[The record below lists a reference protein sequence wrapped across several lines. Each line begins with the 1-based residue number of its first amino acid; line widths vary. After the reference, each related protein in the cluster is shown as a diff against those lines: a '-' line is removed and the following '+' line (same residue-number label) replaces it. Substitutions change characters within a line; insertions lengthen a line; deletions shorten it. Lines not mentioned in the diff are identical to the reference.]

1 MHAIADDV
9 VPLMETKAGQK
20 AKASVIGRA
29 VRLGVAHGAYR
40 CTCCGGRC
48 DVRVEYDDAGAPTR
62 TSGKCRTPN
71 CIAWEG

>member
-9 VPLMETKAGQK
+9 APLLLTKAGQK
-20 AKASVIGRA
+20 ARASVIGRA
-29 VRLGVAHGAYR
+29 VRAGAERGAYR

-48 DVRVEYDDAGAPTR
+48 EVRVEYGANGEPAR

-71 CIAWEG
+71 CIAWED